1 MTPLGENF
9 YHSFLAL
16 TLIGGKLEIGLQSV
30 KCKNVK
36 RKKTTN
42 KRRGLIIIIIIIII
56 LIIIMMIIMI
66 ITTINKI
73 FYEEAPITNGAFHGG
88 PQK

>member
-56 LIIIMMIIMI
+56 MMIMI